1 MGNTK
6 KFTSKYHGL
15 YKTFSFYFYA
25 LPESLSQPNKK
36 FPMKQ

>member
-6 KFTSKYHGL
+6 KFTSKYREL

-25 LPESLSQPNKK
+25 LSESWSQPNKK